1 MERVLIQVHLIF
13 VLMTIIYRLS
23 IDTQLNFVERICVLP
38 CFSVVAIRLN
48 FITQNDNI
56 FPFPTCC
63 SMLWLHH
70 HQKQQLELIMCTVQQ
85 SFSSSHALNFKERK
99 ICLTVVHSEWF
110 AFTSFSEVFRWK
122 FGEDFENKINYP
134 SLINLIVEQ
143 I

>member
-1 MERVLIQVHLIF
+1 MQREMERVLIQVHLIF

-70 HQKQQLELIMCTVQQ
+70 HQKQQLELIMCTVQKVFPLPMLWISRNVKSVWLLYSQ
-85 SFSSSHALNFKERK
+85 NDSHLHHF
-99 ICLTVVHSEWF
+99 L
-110 AFTSFSEVFRWK
+110 K
-122 FGEDFENKINYP
+122 FFVENLVRISK
-134 SLINLIVEQ
+134 
-143 I
+143 